1 LLPAGA
7 PNPTADVARP
17 GRRPYNARVITTH
30 AQHPNLHVFTH
41 PLVRHKLTQARD
53 VRTDSAD
60 FRRLLHEIASLMAFH
75 VCGNL
80 HTRATEV
87 QTPLETMTGQRLDQP
102 VTLVPIL
109 RAGLGMTDGIL
120 SLIPEARVGHI
131 GLYRD
136 EQKLRP
142 VPYYCKLPHD
152 IAQGP
157 VLLIDPMVATG
168 NSAVHAAARL
178 REAGCKDIRMVC
190 LVCVPEGVTN
200 MYEQHPDIPLYTA
213 ALDRGLDERGY
224 ILPGL
229 GDAGDRLFGT
239 R

>member
-1 LLPAGA
+1 
-7 PNPTADVARP
+7 
-17 GRRPYNARVITTH
+17 VIATH
-30 AQHPNLHVFTH
+30 PEHPNLHVFRH
-41 PLVRHKLTQARD
+41 PLVRHKLTRARD

-60 FRRLLHEIASLMAFH
+60 FRRLLHEIASLMAFQ
-75 VCGNL
+75 VCGDL
-80 HTRATEV
+80 HMHEAEV
-87 QTPLETMTGQRLDQP
+87 ETPLEKMRGERLAQP

-120 SLIPEARVGHI
+120 ALVPEARVGHI
-131 GLYRD
+131 GLFRD
-136 EQKLRP
+136 ERKLQP
-142 VPYYCKLPHD
+142 VAYYLKLPHD

-168 NSAVHAAARL
+168 NSAVHATTKL
-178 REAGCKDIRMVC
+178 REAGCTDIRMVC
-190 LVCVPEGVTN
+190 LVCAPPGVAN
-200 MYEQHPDIPLYTA
+200 MQEHHPDVPLYTA
-213 ALDRGLDERGY
+213 ALDRELDERGY